1 MKRALSNSINS
12 YKDIEEFAEY
22 NGLHI
27 EDVVRFIGNGEIE
40 EFNLSSLNG
49 MSVGDVQTF
58 LNENNVFIIDGITYI
73 DRT

>member
-1 MKRALSNSINS
+1 MQETISKNINT

-27 EDVVRFIGNGEIE
+27 EDVNRFIGNGEIE
-40 EFNLSSLNG
+40 DFNLSDLNG
-49 MSVGDVQTF
+49 MSVKEVINF
-58 LNENNVFIIDGITYI
+58 LEENNVFTINNNTYI

>member
-1 MKRALSNSINS
+1 MDTVSNNINT

-27 EDVVRFIGNGEIE
+27 EDVNRFISNGEIE
-40 EFNLSSLNG
+40 DFSLSYFNG
-49 MSVGDVQTF
+49 MSVAEVINF
-58 LNENNVFIIDGITYI
+58 LDDNNVFTINGNTYI

>member
-1 MKRALSNSINS
+1 MDTVSNNINT

-27 EDVVRFIGNGEIE
+27 DDVVRLIMNEEIE
-40 EFNLSSLNG
+40 DFRLSYFNG
-49 MSVGDVQTF
+49 MSVAEVVDF
-58 LNENNVFIIDGITYI
+58 LKENNVFTINGSTYI

>member
-1 MKRALSNSINS
+1 MDTVSKNINT

-27 EDVVRFIGNGEIE
+27 EDVNRFIGNGEIE
-40 EFNLSSLNG
+40 DFNLSDLNG
-49 MSVGDVQTF
+49 MSVAEVVDF
-58 LNENNVFIIDGITYI
+58 LKENNVFTINGNTYI